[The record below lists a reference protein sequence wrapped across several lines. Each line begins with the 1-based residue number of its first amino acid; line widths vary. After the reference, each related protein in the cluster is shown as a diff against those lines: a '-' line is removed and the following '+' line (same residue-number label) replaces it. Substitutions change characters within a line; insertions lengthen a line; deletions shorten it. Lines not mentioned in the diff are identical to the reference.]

1 MMTAVQTRISNIFDA
16 TVGRLWIT
24 RIWDS
29 LDREVHSN
37 GRALTRP
44 DILLSLML
52 GACGIAVSI
61 WAFFQTGRVPEL
73 HTMTELWLQ
82 ADVPRAAEN
91 MVTTAGNHGRT
102 SVHPIYS
109 ILLYPVGRL
118 LMALGA
124 EPLLAAK
131 MVTVFVMGANVT
143 LFSLTTRLLGLPQF
157 AMALFSVLFM
167 ATASFMFWSG
177 VVESYPFSCLS
188 VLIALFLMF
197 RVKTAHGAW
206 WMLANVLTLGFLV
219 TNWLFALIAMAV
231 RLKMKP
237 FLTIGAA
244 SFAFVAVLSV
254 VQNQTFEK
262 AAIFFNPEP
271 LLRESQFLQPAM
283 QADGA
288 YEEGWRPSANL
299 RSMYVTTVVAM
310 PAYAQQQRFMRVTTS
325 NQNSGFPPGEISP
338 VIAVIAWVVLLGAG
352 VWGAVSRREC
362 RLPLLGAGLMLTAQ
376 TMLHLVYGEVTFLY
390 SLSFMPLILLLA
402 SQAWFAPYRK
412 VGIAMAGIVI
422 VFGGINNER
431 RLQEQVEIA
440 DCLSELDTV
449 QRLQKWEL
457 AKDEIVIRPEDE
469 AELQVNTHDLC
480 GTISPSRPES

>member
-131 MVTVFVMGANVT
+131 MVTVVVMGANVT

-167 ATASFMFWSG
+167 ATASFMFWRSG
-177 VVESYPFSCLS
+177 PSTPIHS
-188 VLIALFLMF
+188 
-197 RVKTAHGAW
+197 
-206 WMLANVLTLGFLV
+206 
-219 TNWLFALIAMAV
+219 
-231 RLKMKP
+231 
-237 FLTIGAA
+237 
-244 SFAFVAVLSV
+244 
-254 VQNQTFEK
+254 
-262 AAIFFNPEP
+262 EP
-271 LLRESQFLQPAM
+271 
-283 QADGA
+283 G
-288 YEEGWRPSANL
+288 
-299 RSMYVTTVVAM
+299 
-310 PAYAQQQRFMRVTTS
+310 
-325 NQNSGFPPGEISP
+325 
-338 VIAVIAWVVLLGAG
+338 
-352 VWGAVSRREC
+352 
-362 RLPLLGAGLMLTAQ
+362 
-376 TMLHLVYGEVTFLY
+376 
-390 SLSFMPLILLLA
+390 
-402 SQAWFAPYRK
+402 
-412 VGIAMAGIVI
+412 
-422 VFGGINNER
+422 
-431 RLQEQVEIA
+431 
-440 DCLSELDTV
+440 
-449 QRLQKWEL
+449 
-457 AKDEIVIRPEDE
+457 
-469 AELQVNTHDLC
+469 
-480 GTISPSRPES
+480 